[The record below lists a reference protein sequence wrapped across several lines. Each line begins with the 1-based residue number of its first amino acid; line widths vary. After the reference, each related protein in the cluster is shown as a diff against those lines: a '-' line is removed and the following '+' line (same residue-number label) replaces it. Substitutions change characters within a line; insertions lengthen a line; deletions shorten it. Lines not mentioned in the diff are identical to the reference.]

1 MGKKKGT
8 HLTAPRQEVLGI
20 PEPIW
25 RELWEEVERA
35 RALYQE
41 MQVAPSRELERELFG
56 PLTHLVGP
64 GRATWAAAE
73 SLEGDAR
80 G

>member
-1 MGKKKGT
+1 MGKKKGA
-8 HLTAPRQEVLGI
+8 LPTAARQGGLGI

-25 RELWEEVERA
+25 RQLWEEVERA

-56 PLTHLVGP
+56 ALTHLVGHVS
-64 GRATWAAAE
+64 AMWEEAE
-73 SLEGDAR
+73 FLEEDA
-80 G
+80 

>member
-25 RELWEEVERA
+25 REHWEEVERA

-56 PLTHLVGP
+56 ALTHLVGHVS
-64 GRATWAAAE
+64 AMWEEAE
-73 SLEGDAR
+73 FLEEDA
-80 G
+80 

>member
-56 PLTHLVGP
+56 ALTPLVGHVS
-64 GRATWAAAE
+64 AMWEEAE
-73 SLEGDAR
+73 FLEEDA
-80 G
+80 

>member
-35 RALYQE
+35 RAL
-41 MQVAPSRELERELFG
+41 L
-56 PLTHLVGP
+56 
-64 GRATWAAAE
+64 AAWE
-73 SLEGDAR
+73 EGAAR
-80 G
+80 GVAAVEFEGAMIDGPALRMAREVIERGGGEG

>member
-41 MQVAPSRELERELFG
+41 MQVAPSRELEQI
-56 PLTHLVGP
+56 
-64 GRATWAAAE
+64 GRASCRE
-73 SLEGDAR
+73 R
-80 G
+80 V

>member
-41 MQVAPSRELERELFG
+41 IGA
-56 PLTHLVGP
+56 LTHLVGHVS
-64 GRATWAAAE
+64 AMWEEAE
-73 SLEGDAR
+73 FLEEDA
-80 G
+80 

>member
-41 MQVAPSRELERELFG
+41 MQSDVVQQILRRGGSIKN
-56 PLTHLVGP
+56 LTGQ
-64 GRATWAAAE
+64 
-73 SLEGDAR
+73 
-80 G
+80 

>member
-25 RELWEEVERA
+25 LELWEEVERA
-35 RALYQE
+35 LALYQE
-41 MQVAPSRELERELFG
+41 MQVAPSRELELELFCA
-56 PLTHLVGP
+56 LTHLVGHVS
-64 GRATWAAAE
+64 AMWEDAE
-73 SLEGDAR
+73 FLEEDA
-80 G
+80 

>member
-41 MQVAPSRELERELFG
+41 MQVAPSRELERELLA
-56 PLTHLVGP
+56 P
-64 GRATWAAAE
+64 
-73 SLEGDAR
+73 
-80 G
+80 